1 MNRKISRRGF
11 IKKHSQIMLSA
22 SLASYFS
29 IPMNVVPLYAN
40 DTLKIDNIHKKNDLT
55 ILNDRPINAET
66 PPHLLD
72 DPITPTNRHFVRNNG
87 IMPDLSSNEISN
99 WKLRI
104 EGNVKN
110 PKIYSI
116 KDLKNNFE
124 VITKSLQLECGGNG
138 RAFFKPPA
146 LGNQWSYGAI
156 SCSEWTG
163 VRLSDVIKSSGIKP
177 SSIYTGHYGADLHL
191 SGNTNKNALSRGV
204 PIKKAL
210 DANNIIAFAMNNE
223 EIPLIHGSPLRL
235 ICPGWPGST
244 SQKWLNKIELLDH
257 VHDGTKM
264 TGKSYKV
271 PILPIKPGEK
281 VDISD
286 LKIIESMP
294 IKSLITFPKTGLQ
307 HTSYNLNIRGH
318 AWAGDKQVKEV
329 RISIDYG
336 ATWIKANLSNPVNKY
351 AWQNWDLN
359 LNFPSKGYFEIWSRA
374 IDENNISQPF
384 DISWNPKGYLNNSV
398 HRIYINI

>member
-138 RAFFKPPA
+138 RAFFEPPA

-294 IKSLITFPKTGLQ
+294 VKSLITFPKTGLQ

-351 AWQNWDLN
+351 AWQNWGLN

>member
-138 RAFFKPPA
+138 RAFFEPPA

-294 IKSLITFPKTGLQ
+294 VKSLITFPKTGLQ
-307 HTSYNLNIRGH
+307 HTSHNLNIRGH